1 MLTTV
6 IQVALVKMKHRPR
19 PRKLSLTGRR
29 VSRAAVYE
37 SVSTVDRDTE
47 DTAHAQEEADKIADI
62 GSLAVSARLR
72 RTAASTRQRQR
83 RPRRSAPAAAAAAD
97 SSESDLA
104 RTGSESTLRARAV
117 SPPTSEFSSCVSLSG
132 AGELEYDLYDCHI
145 DNAMAAPG
153 SMFAPAPWDMTPGL
167 ELEMEELFPV
177 TGPRDDRDS
186 PVTRRHATSR
196 DTCLVSR

>member
-1 MLTTV
+1 M
-6 IQVALVKMKHRPR
+6 A
-19 PRKLSLTGRR
+19 
-29 VSRAAVYE
+29 E
-37 SVSTVDRDTE
+37 
-47 DTAHAQEEADKIADI
+47 
-62 GSLAVSARLR
+62 
-72 RTAASTRQRQR
+72 
-83 RPRRSAPAAAAAAD
+83 
-97 SSESDLA
+97 SSESDLT
-104 RTGSESTLRARAV
+104 RTGSERTLQPGSSTSRISSKA
-117 SPPTSEFSSCVSLSG
+117 SNCSEFSSCVSLSG

-177 TGPRDDRDS
+177 TGPRDERDECDS

>member
-1 MLTTV
+1 
-6 IQVALVKMKHRPR
+6 MKHRPR

-47 DTAHAQEEADKIADI
+47 DTAHAREEADKIADI

-83 RPRRSAPAAAAAAD
+83 RPRRSAPAAAAAAAD

-153 SMFAPAPWDMTPGL
+153 SLFAPAPWDMTPGL

-177 TGPRDDRDS
+177 TGPRDERDERDS